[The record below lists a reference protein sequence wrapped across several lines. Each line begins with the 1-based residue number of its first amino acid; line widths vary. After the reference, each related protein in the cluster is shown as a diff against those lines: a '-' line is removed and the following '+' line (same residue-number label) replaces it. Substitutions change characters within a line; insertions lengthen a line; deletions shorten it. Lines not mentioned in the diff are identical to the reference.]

1 MGLELTLGSRSFRG
15 LSVKDLS
22 YFLSHA
28 FDVGICKIDT
38 APTYGDVEK
47 LIGKAMVKSKLTD
60 KFSISSKIMRAPN
73 RITWELA
80 NKSIRKSLSNLKIEN
95 LETLYFHGTDVNLLH
110 DEVFENLEKISREGF
125 FVNLGFAGDNRELE
139 SALLLK
145 QITHFLVTLNI
156 VDQNNLEKISNDG
169 IFVGKRILAN
179 HFWKLPGME
188 FKLNK
193 KQLRSYEI
201 FEKVKVYEERGRAL
215 GMEIRLEDSEKTREN
230 FIRFAA
236 FSPGLSG
243 VVLGSSKLENL
254 KSCLQHLEKGPLS
267 SEEYLFFRKIWIK
280 HSKPD
285 WKTIV

>member
-15 LSVKDLS
+15 LSVKNLS

-28 FDVGICKIDT
+28 FDLGICKIDC

-47 LIGKAMVKSKLTD
+47 LIGKAMLKSNLTD
-60 KFSISSKIMRAPN
+60 KFKISSKIMRDPN
-73 RITWELA
+73 KISWEST

-110 DEVFENLEKISREGF
+110 DEIFEKLEKTSREGF
-125 FVNLGFAGDNRELE
+125 FLNLGFAGDNRELE
-139 SALLLK
+139 GALLYR

-156 VDQNNLEKISNDG
+156 VDQNNMEKISTDR

-179 HFWKLPGME
+179 HFWKLPG
-188 FKLNK
+188 KDLHLNR

-201 FEKVKVYEERGRAL
+201 FEKVKVYEERGKTL
-215 GMEIRLEDSEKTREN
+215 GMESRLHDSEKTREN

-243 VVLGSSKLENL
+243 VVIGSSKLQNL

-267 SEEYLFFRKIWIK
+267 PEEYLFFREIWVK
-280 HSKPD
+280 NSAPD
-285 WKTIV
+285 WATIV

>member
-1 MGLELTLGSRSFRG
+1 MGIHLTLGSRSFRG

-28 FDVGICKIDT
+28 SDLGICKIDC

-47 LIGKAMVKSKLTD
+47 LIGKAMLKSRLTD
-60 KFSISSKIMRAPN
+60 KFIISSKIMRDPN
-73 RITWELA
+73 KTTWESA

-95 LETLYFHGTDVNLLH
+95 LETLYFHGTAVNLLQ

-125 FVNLGFAGDNRELE
+125 FTNLGFAGDNRELE
-139 SALLLK
+139 GALLHK

-156 VDQNNLEKISNDG
+156 VDQNNLEKISTDR
-169 IFVGKRILAN
+169 IFIGKRILAN

-188 FKLNK
+188 FHLNK

-215 GMEIRLEDSEKTREN
+215 EMEIRLQDSEKIREN
-230 FIRFAA
+230 FVRFAA

-243 VVLGSSKLENL
+243 VVIGSSKLQNL
-254 KSCLQHLEKGPLS
+254 KSCLRHLEKGPLS
-267 SEEYLFFRKIWIK
+267 PEQYLFFREIWIK
-280 HSKPD
+280 NSAPD
-285 WKTIV
+285 WVTIV

>member
-1 MGLELTLGSRSFRG
+1 
-15 LSVKDLS
+15 
-22 YFLSHA
+22 
-28 FDVGICKIDT
+28 
-38 APTYGDVEK
+38 
-47 LIGKAMVKSKLTD
+47 
-60 KFSISSKIMRAPN
+60 
-73 RITWELA
+73 
-80 NKSIRKSLSNLKIEN
+80 
-95 LETLYFHGTDVNLLH
+95 VNLLH

-156 VDQNNLEKISNDG
+156 VDQNNLEKISNNR

-201 FEKVKVYEERGRAL
+201 FEKVKVYQERGRAL

-254 KSCLQHLEKGPLS
+254 KSCLQYLEKGPLS

-285 WKTIV
+285 WTTIV